1 MTTSATRITITREEL
16 HALLEQLRSRL
27 TEGEYATIHALFDTL
42 AHVVQLLDQ
51 RTTTIRRLRQ
61 LVFGARTEKMQDVL
75 PRVGARPPPGA
86 RTRAAS
92 PHPGHGRHGAHAYVG
107 AQTVTV
113 SHASLHQGD
122 HCPACEHGRVYTLP
136 PTRIVCIVGQAPLSA
151 TRWEIEKLRCHLCD
165 TIFTATPPP
174 ATALAKYDPTAG
186 SMIAVLK
193 YGTGMPFYRLARLQ
207 ASLGVPLPAS
217 TQWGMVA
224 ALAVTIRPALTELI
238 CQAAQG
244 EVLHNDD
251 TPMKVLALSAPAAKT
266 EDGAAATDARTGVFT
281 SGIVSTRDGHRV
293 ALFFTGHRHA
303 GENLAEVLAHRAAEL
318 RAPIQM
324 CDALSRNVP
333 KLPRALATIVAN
345 CLAHARRQVVDVA
358 PDFPEACRHVLE
370 ILAHVYHVDAQA
382 RAQQLSPDDRLRL
395 HQTHSAPLMDTL
407 QAWLHAQ
414 FDEHRVEPNS
424 GLGKALQYFLNHW
437 PKLVRFLEVAGTPL
451 DNSLCERALKR
462 AILHRKNALF
472 YKTSN
477 GAQVGDL
484 CMSVIH
490 TCELNGADPFHYFTA
505 LQRHADALA
514 SSPASWLPWNDRDT
528 LHQLDA
534 AQAA

>member
-16 HALLEQLRSRL
+16 TALLDQVRSRL
-27 TEGEYATIHALFDTL
+27 TAGEYATIHALFDTL

-61 LVFGARTEKMQDVL
+61 LVFGARTEKTKDVL
-75 PRVGARPPPGA
+75 RRVGASQSLGA

-92 PHPGHGRHGAHAYVG
+92 PHRGHGRHGATAYAG

-122 HCPACEHGRVYTLP
+122 HCPTCEHGRVYALP
-136 PTRIVCIVGQAPLSA
+136 PTRIVCIVGHAPLSA

-165 TIFTATPPP
+165 QIFTATPPP
-174 ATALAKYDPTAG
+174 GTALVKYDPTAG

-193 YGTGMPFYRLARLQ
+193 YGTGLPFYRLAGLQ

-217 TQWGMVA
+217 TQWGIVA

-238 CQAAQG
+238 RQAAQG
-244 EVLHNDD
+244 DVLHNDD
-251 TPMKVLALSAPAAKT
+251 TPMKILALSAPGAKT
-266 EDGAAATDARTGVFT
+266 ADAAAASDARTGVFT

-303 GENLAEVLAHRAAEL
+303 GENLAEVLAQRAAEL
-318 RAPIQM
+318 CAPIQM

-333 KLPRALATIVAN
+333 TLPRPLATIVAN
-345 CLAHARRQVVDVA
+345 CLAHARRHIVDVA
-358 PDFPEACRHVLE
+358 PDFPEECRHVLE
-370 ILAHVYHVDAQA
+370 ILAQVYRVDAQA
-382 RAQQLSPDDRLRL
+382 RAQQLSPDDRLHL
-395 HQTHSAPLMDTL
+395 HQTHSGPLMDTL
-407 QAWLHAQ
+407 QVWLHAQ

-424 GLGKALQYFLNHW
+424 SLGKAIQYFMNHW
-437 PKLVRFLEVAGTPL
+437 PKLARFLEVAGAPL
-451 DNSLCERALKR
+451 DNNLVERALKR

-477 GAQVGDL
+477 GAKVGDL
-484 CMSVIH
+484 FMSLVH
-490 TCELNGADPFHYFTA
+490 TCDLNGADPFHYLTA
-505 LQRHADALA
+505 LQRHADAVA
-514 SSPASWLPWNDRDT
+514 SSATSWLPWNYRDT
-528 LHQLDA
+528 LQQLDA
-534 AQAA
+534 ALAA

>member
-1 MTTSATRITITREEL
+1 
-16 HALLEQLRSRL
+16 
-27 TEGEYATIHALFDTL
+27 
-42 AHVVQLLDQ
+42 
-51 RTTTIRRLRQ
+51 
-61 LVFGARTEKMQDVL
+61 
-75 PRVGARPPPGA
+75 
-86 RTRAAS
+86 
-92 PHPGHGRHGAHAYVG
+92 
-107 AQTVTV
+107 
-113 SHASLHQGD
+113 
-122 HCPACEHGRVYTLP
+122 
-136 PTRIVCIVGQAPLSA
+136 VGQAPLTA

-165 TIFTATPPP
+165 TIFTATPP
-174 ATALAKYDPTAG
+174 AGTALAKYDPTAG

-207 ASLGVPLPAS
+207 TSLGIPLPAS
-217 TQWGMVA
+217 TQWGIVA
-224 ALAVTIRPALTELI
+224 ALAVAIRPAFNELI
-238 CQAAQG
+238 RQAAQG
-244 EVLHNDD
+244 DVVHNDD
-251 TPMKVLALSAPAAKT
+251 TPMTVLALSAPGAKT
-266 EDGAAATDARTGVFT
+266 EDDAAAARTGVFT

-318 RAPIQM
+318 SAPIQM

-333 KLPRALATIVAN
+333 KLPGALATIVAN

-358 PDFPEACRHVLE
+358 PDFPEECRHVLE

-414 FDEHRVEPNS
+414 LDEHRVEPNS
-424 GLGKALQYFLNHW
+424 GLGKAIQYFVNHW

-490 TCELNGADPFHYFTA
+490 TCELNGADPFHYLTA
-505 LQRHADALA
+505 LQHHADALA
-514 SSPASWLPWNDRDT
+514 SRAASWLPWNYRDT
-528 LHQLDA
+528 LEAIDA